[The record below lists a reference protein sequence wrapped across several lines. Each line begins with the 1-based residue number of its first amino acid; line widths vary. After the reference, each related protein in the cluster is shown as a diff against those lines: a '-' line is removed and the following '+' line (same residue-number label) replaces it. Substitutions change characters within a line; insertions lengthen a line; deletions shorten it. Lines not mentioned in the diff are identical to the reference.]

1 MKTAEYDFFLPP
13 SLIADRPA
21 EKRDHARLLVLHKDG
36 TTEHKRFSDLP
47 SYLRAGDLLILNN
60 TKVFPAR
67 IRGCKP
73 TGGKVEFLLVDR
85 NPDGAWNV
93 LSRENYTGRLALA
106 DRFFVQMVR
115 GKTVTFEDEL
125 DMFGILWEHGQM
137 PLPPYIR
144 RQPDETDKERYQTV
158 YAEAQGSIA
167 APTAGLHFTQELL
180 QTLRERAVRIRT
192 VTLHVGT
199 GTFRP
204 VKAAC
209 IEDHNMDEEH
219 FEIATEI
226 IREIEETKRNG
237 KRVIAVGTTTTRTL
251 EGYLSG
257 RSTILSANGKITG
270 STDIF
275 IHEGYRFRAIDV
287 LITNFHLPRSTPLM
301 LASAF
306 SGREKLLNAYKEAV
320 SRGYRFFSY
329 GDAMLVL

>member
-1 MKTAEYDFFLPP
+1 MKTAEFDFFLPAA
-13 SLIADRPA
+13 LIADRPA
-21 EKRDHARLLVLHKDG
+21 EKRDRSRLLVLHKDG
-36 TTEHKRFSDLP
+36 TAEHKRFSDLP

-67 IRGCKP
+67 IMGRKP
-73 TGGKVEFLLVDR
+73 TGGKIEFLLVDR
-85 NPDGAWNV
+85 NSDGSWNA
-93 LSRENYTGRLALA
+93 LSRENYTGKLALT
-106 DRFFVQMVR
+106 DRFSVQMVQ
-115 GKTVTFEDEL
+115 GTTVICENGS
-125 DMFGILWEHGQM
+125 DMLSILWEHGQM
-137 PLPPYIR
+137 PLPPYIKR
-144 RQPDETDKERYQTV
+144 KPDETDKERYQTV

-167 APTAGLHFTQELL
+167 APTAGLHFTRELL
-180 QTLRERAVRIRT
+180 ESIRDRAVRIRT

-204 VKAAC
+204 VKAEC
-209 IEDHNMDEEH
+209 IEDHSMDEEH
-219 FEIATEI
+219 FEIDTKI

-237 KRVIAVGTTTTRTL
+237 NRIIAVGTTTTRTL

-257 RSTILSANGKITG
+257 RSAILAANGKITG
-270 STDIF
+270 STNIF
-275 IHEGYRFRAIDV
+275 IHEGHQFRAVDV

>member
-257 RSTILSANGKITG
+257 RSTILSANRKITG